1 MKHLDALRARAAR
14 IDADFEKRER
24 RASAELSA
32 IRYRNAIEAS
42 ERLLDAPVPA
52 YATGPCIH
60 CLDAV
65 PGRTK

>member
-1 MKHLDALRARAAR
+1 MKHMAALRARAAR

-32 IRYRNAIEAS
+32 IQYRNAIAAS
-42 ERLLDAPVPA
+42 ERLLDAPAPA
-52 YATGPCIH
+52 HTAGPCVH

-65 PGRTK
+65 PGRTR